1 MHLLALDALTVAA
14 ESSSGE
20 EGALRLVVVGLLLLA
35 GPLFYWLTWRRY
47 RNAGE
52 RHDHRRDTRSEVRAV
67 RGSDVHVRRLVG
79 RTNSRMS
86 GANHRS

>member
-1 MHLLALDALTVAA
+1 MSVLTLGLASMVA
-14 ESSSGE
+14 ESSSSE
-20 EGALRLVVVGLLLLA
+20 EGFVKLVVVGLLLLA
-35 GPLFYWLTWRRY
+35 GPLFYGLTWRRY

-52 RHDHRRDTRSEVRAV
+52 RHDHRRDTRSDTVGV

-79 RTNSRMS
+79 RTNSSMS

>member
-1 MHLLALDALTVAA
+1 MRALALDALTVVA

-20 EGALRLVVVGLLLLA
+20 EGALKLVVVALLLLA
-35 GPLFYWLTWRRY
+35 GPLFYWVTWRRY

-52 RHDHRRDTRSEVRAV
+52 RHDHRRDTRSEVHGV

>member
-1 MHLLALDALTVAA
+1 MHALALDTLTVVA

-20 EGALRLVVVGLLLLA
+20 EGFVKLVAVVALLLA

-52 RHDHRRDTRSEVRAV
+52 RHDHRRETRSDVRDV
-67 RGSDVHVRRLVG
+67 RGSDTHVRRLIG
-79 RTNSRMS
+79 RTNSSMS